1 MRKLVAMC
9 AVAVLSISGCGG
21 QEASRQAA
29 PAEAPPACANGLS
42 TNCIV
47 STADSTGSIAVRN
60 GARVLFE
67 DSGKPARTVV
77 VSEVCWADEDDVDPN
92 TCVTGL
98 GALPTWL
105 AVEADSTLVG
115 GESWPTYSI
124 AVDETSD
131 SVGER
136 FFPLPARVT
145 FIIGDSKSNVAVEVA
160 CCDSPARR

>member
-9 AVAVLSISGCGG
+9 AVAVLGIGACGG

-29 PAEAPPACANGLS
+29 PAETPPACANGLS

-47 STADSTGSIAVRN
+47 SSTETARSIAVQN
-60 GARVLFE
+60 GSRILFE
-67 DSGKPARTVV
+67 DSGRPARTVD
-77 VSEVCWADEDDVDPN
+77 VSEVCWVDEDDVDPN

-98 GALPTWL
+98 ADLPSWFSI
-105 AVEADSTLVG
+105 EADSTLVG

-131 SVGER
+131 SAGER

-145 FIIGDSKSNVAVEVA
+145 FLFGDSKSNVAVEVA
-160 CCDSPARR
+160 CCDSPAGR

>member
-9 AVAVLSISGCGG
+9 AVAVLGISACGG
-21 QEASRQAA
+21 QEVTRQAA
-29 PAEAPPACANGLS
+29 PAEVPPACTSGLS
-42 TNCIV
+42 ADCIV

-98 GALPTWL
+98 EDLPTWL

-124 AVDETSD
+124 AVDEISD
-131 SVGER
+131 SAGER

-145 FIIGDSKSNVAVEVA
+145 FIVGDSESNVAVEVA
-160 CCDSPARR
+160 CCDSPAGR